1 MSDFVNLNIMTH
13 YSNADTLQMRP
24 NRSASK
30 PEDYIEE
37 LSDHKAIAFT
47 ENNNVYNWYSKKK
60 LCDENG
66 IKYIH
71 GVTLNVV
78 QSLEKESSVHHILL
92 LAKNYEGVKEINEL
106 VGDSFEGRNNK
117 DGELHHFYFVPRT
130 SIDELRNVSD
140 NVIMIVSGLNNPLWW
155 TKRGNFNEENQLWLD
170 FFEERKANVWL
181 GMSSNTGS
189 NEHMFANEYMKKL
202 GFKMVLVNNI
212 MSHKPEHEYLR
223 YLLNKSQTQ
232 RYEENKEYLALKD
245 YSEIVKG
252 FKEQG
257 TFNQDEV
264 DELINE
270 TNVISDMIEEFE
282 MDERLKYPQIFA
294 NPKQKIRELVNKGFV
309 ERGLDKLPPEELKV
323 YVKQAN
329 HELEV
334 MEKTQSIDYMLLE
347 QYYKEEMRKQG
358 VYHAPARGCTTQDTL
373 VYTQEGLKNINNI
386 EIGENV
392 YTHDGSLQVVENTM
406 SYPTDTNEEMYNI
419 KTFYSNKTGETYTG
433 NHLLLAAKKDNISN
447 HKWVRADELTKNHY
461 LVFPKFK
468 ASESVFNTV
477 DLNKYN
483 DAYDY
488 DDHYIYYNRNVNKKV
503 PHSVRDIAKK
513 LDMSRSVVER
523 LRDGLNIKDGN
534 RLKLEIYLEEHF
546 HSVDEWRDYLNKNTR
561 VIHKLNR
568 FIPVDEDFCY
578 LLGLLTG
585 DGWIAK
591 SKNNVVGA
599 AFNTSENHE
608 YYVDFV
614 KNIFGDDVNVGKNI
628 HKTKNVVQYYI
639 YNPMFYNFLKE
650 FWCNYDYTA
659 QSKQFSDNVMLL
671 PVELKESLL
680 RGYIDADGSVREDG
694 RVTITSVSKKL
705 ISQYKIML
713 SELGIPTGLM
723 YRKKH
728 FNPDSLVEKNNDSW
742 QVMFSLKTINNDSR
756 ENRTIINNDFIYK
769 KINSIKKVKGIK
781 NVYDIRVKNNHSYVT
796 NMSAVH
802 NSSGGSVVAYLL
814 QIIDIDPIKE
824 GLIFERFMNE
834 ARISLADI
842 DSDWSG
848 EDRRTV
854 QQFLLEHDDLYS
866 AAIITYGTLGIK
878 GAVKDVARA
887 LGTYSAVEANSITKE
902 IKNIQ
907 GKDIV
912 PSKLRDEHKLLF
924 EYAESLLGIITNV
937 GRHAS
942 AILVSD
948 RDIFK
953 EIGYVRVRDFD
964 YPVTAWDMG
973 IVEENKYVKLD
984 ILGVKV
990 VEWVNKA
997 VELANLPRI
1006 TPQSDA
1012 IDFNDWDIR
1021 EDILNNGTATIFQLE
1036 EQEEATQQMLSPS
1049 SIKKVREYN
1058 PNIRLVELLSIITA
1072 VIRPGSDSIK
1082 DDVLEGN
1089 YHDYGVP
1096 EINDL
1101 LKDSFGHIIYQEQTI
1116 ALIQYAGFSASEA
1129 DVIRRA
1135 ISKKNSDTIN
1145 NWIPQF
1151 KETLIDKITTDYP
1164 EKNHDDVA
1172 NMVDG
1177 LAQIIIDSSHYS
1189 FNKSHAIAYSYI
1201 SMQTAWLRYHY
1212 PIEWITAGFIVWSD
1226 GSNLDKIKTLTK
1238 LAKSYNISIE
1248 PARFGKSRGE
1258 YFFDKELN
1266 TIYEGTAPIKGLN
1279 KDVGD
1284 FLYTYKNN
1292 QYDYFLDFLMDI
1304 TDPFV
1309 IKKAETEEIMYRGVD
1324 VLNLS
1329 EEEVKEV
1336 DKAIKSGDLVVESLP
1351 TTTPNSAQMLAL
1363 IRLDYFQSFGGS
1375 SYLEEV
1381 YQLYKKKYNK
1391 TNKTMKSKRKN
1402 YQNVKEY
1409 EETLDN
1415 ESDISFYDKANYE
1428 IKYLERCTIHDE
1440 NIPSKYAIV
1449 VDIKGKNNYNVNATI
1464 RSINKGAN
1472 IDIRIKSS
1480 LFRKV
1485 PIEPGD
1491 IIQID
1496 SANKSSKNVKVDG
1509 SWVKSK
1515 TEFDNWVNDMKFIRK
1530 GIVYEK

>member
-30 PEDYIEE
+30 PEDYVEE
-37 LSDHKAIAFT
+37 LSSHKAIAFT

-78 QSLEKESSVHHILL
+78 KSLEKESSVHHIIL

-170 FFEERKANVWL
+170 FFEERKSNVWI
-181 GMSSNTGS
+181 GVSSSADS

-202 GFKMVLVNNI
+202 GFKMVLVNNT

-245 YSEIVKG
+245 YSEIIKG

-270 TNVISDMIEEFE
+270 TNVISDMVEEFE

-309 ERGLDKLPPEELKV
+309 ERGLDKLPPEELKA

-347 QYYKEEMRKQG
+347 QYYKEEMRNKG
-358 VYHAPARGCTTQDTL
+358 VYHAPARG
-373 VYTQEGLKNINNI
+373 
-386 EIGENV
+386 
-392 YTHDGSLQVVENTM
+392 
-406 SYPTDTNEEMYNI
+406 
-419 KTFYSNKTGETYTG
+419 
-433 NHLLLAAKKDNISN
+433 
-447 HKWVRADELTKNHY
+447 
-461 LVFPKFK
+461 
-468 ASESVFNTV
+468 
-477 DLNKYN
+477 
-483 DAYDY
+483 
-488 DDHYIYYNRNVNKKV
+488 
-503 PHSVRDIAKK
+503 
-513 LDMSRSVVER
+513 
-523 LRDGLNIKDGN
+523 
-534 RLKLEIYLEEHF
+534 
-546 HSVDEWRDYLNKNTR
+546 
-561 VIHKLNR
+561 
-568 FIPVDEDFCY
+568 
-578 LLGLLTG
+578 
-585 DGWIAK
+585 
-591 SKNNVVGA
+591 
-599 AFNTSENHE
+599 
-608 YYVDFV
+608 
-614 KNIFGDDVNVGKNI
+614 
-628 HKTKNVVQYYI
+628 
-639 YNPMFYNFLKE
+639 
-650 FWCNYDYTA
+650 
-659 QSKQFSDNVMLL
+659 
-671 PVELKESLL
+671 
-680 RGYIDADGSVREDG
+680 
-694 RVTITSVSKKL
+694 
-705 ISQYKIML
+705 
-713 SELGIPTGLM
+713 
-723 YRKKH
+723 
-728 FNPDSLVEKNNDSW
+728 
-742 QVMFSLKTINNDSR
+742 
-756 ENRTIINNDFIYK
+756 
-769 KINSIKKVKGIK
+769 
-781 NVYDIRVKNNHSYVT
+781 
-796 NMSAVH
+796 SA
-802 NSSGGSVVAYLL
+802 GGSVVAYLL

-834 ARISLADI
+834 ARITLADI

-973 IVEENKYVKLD
+973 LVEENKYVKLD

-997 VELANLPRI
+997 VELAELSRI

-1021 EDILNNGTATIFQLE
+1021 DDILNNGTATIFQLE

-1049 SIKKVREYN
+1049 SIKKIREYN
-1058 PNIRLVELLSIITA
+1058 PDIRLVELLSIITA

-1082 DDVLEGN
+1082 DDVLDGN

-1201 SMQTAWLRYHY
+1201 SMQTAWLRHHH
-1212 PIEWITAGFIVWSD
+1212 PIEWITAGFIVWSG
-1226 GSNLDKIKTLTK
+1226 GSNLDKIKTLTR
-1238 LAKSYNISIE
+1238 LARSYNISIE

-1279 KDVGD
+1279 KEVGD

-1309 IKKAETEEIMYRGVD
+1309 IKKAETDEFVYRGVD

-1329 EEEVKEV
+1329 EEEVKEI

-1391 TNKTMKSKRKN
+1391 TNKTIKSKRKN
-1402 YQNVKEY
+1402 YQAVKEH
-1409 EETLDN
+1409 EKTLDN

-1428 IKYLERCTIHDE
+1428 IKYLERCSIHDE

-1496 SANKSSKNVKVDG
+1496 NANKSPKNVKVDG

-1530 GIVYEK
+1530 GIVNEK

>member
-30 PEDYIEE
+30 PEDYVEE
-37 LSDHKAIAFT
+37 LSNHKAIAFT

-78 QSLEKESSVHHILL
+78 KSLEKESSVHHIIL

-170 FFEERKANVWL
+170 FFEERKSNVWI
-181 GMSSNTGS
+181 GVSSSADS

-202 GFKMVLVNNI
+202 GFKMVLVNNT

-245 YSEIVKG
+245 YSEIIKG

-270 TNVISDMIEEFE
+270 TNVISDMVEEFE

-309 ERGLDKLPPEELKV
+309 ERGLDKLPPEELKA

-347 QYYKEEMRKQG
+347 QYYKEEMRNKG
-358 VYHAPARGCTTQDTL
+358 VYHAPARG
-373 VYTQEGLKNINNI
+373 
-386 EIGENV
+386 
-392 YTHDGSLQVVENTM
+392 
-406 SYPTDTNEEMYNI
+406 
-419 KTFYSNKTGETYTG
+419 
-433 NHLLLAAKKDNISN
+433 
-447 HKWVRADELTKNHY
+447 
-461 LVFPKFK
+461 
-468 ASESVFNTV
+468 
-477 DLNKYN
+477 
-483 DAYDY
+483 
-488 DDHYIYYNRNVNKKV
+488 
-503 PHSVRDIAKK
+503 
-513 LDMSRSVVER
+513 
-523 LRDGLNIKDGN
+523 
-534 RLKLEIYLEEHF
+534 
-546 HSVDEWRDYLNKNTR
+546 
-561 VIHKLNR
+561 
-568 FIPVDEDFCY
+568 
-578 LLGLLTG
+578 
-585 DGWIAK
+585 
-591 SKNNVVGA
+591 
-599 AFNTSENHE
+599 
-608 YYVDFV
+608 
-614 KNIFGDDVNVGKNI
+614 
-628 HKTKNVVQYYI
+628 
-639 YNPMFYNFLKE
+639 
-650 FWCNYDYTA
+650 
-659 QSKQFSDNVMLL
+659 
-671 PVELKESLL
+671 
-680 RGYIDADGSVREDG
+680 
-694 RVTITSVSKKL
+694 
-705 ISQYKIML
+705 
-713 SELGIPTGLM
+713 
-723 YRKKH
+723 
-728 FNPDSLVEKNNDSW
+728 
-742 QVMFSLKTINNDSR
+742 
-756 ENRTIINNDFIYK
+756 
-769 KINSIKKVKGIK
+769 
-781 NVYDIRVKNNHSYVT
+781 
-796 NMSAVH
+796 SA
-802 NSSGGSVVAYLL
+802 GGSVVAYLL

-834 ARISLADI
+834 ARITLADI

-887 LGTYSAVEANSITKE
+887 LGTYSAIEANTITKE

-973 IVEENKYVKLD
+973 LVEENKYVKLD

-997 VELANLPRI
+997 VELAELSRI

-1021 EDILNNGTATIFQLE
+1021 DDILNNGTATIFQLE

-1049 SIKKVREYN
+1049 SIKKIREYN
-1058 PNIRLVELLSIITA
+1058 PDIRLVELLSIITA

-1201 SMQTAWLRYHY
+1201 SMQTAWLRHHY
-1212 PIEWITAGFIVWSD
+1212 PIEWITAGFIVWSG
-1226 GSNLDKIKTLTK
+1226 GSNLDKIKTLTR
-1238 LAKSYNISIE
+1238 LARSYNISIE

-1279 KDVGD
+1279 KEVGD

-1309 IKKAETEEIMYRGVD
+1309 IKKAETDEVVYRGVD
-1324 VLNLS
+1324 ALNLS

-1391 TNKTMKSKRKN
+1391 TNKTIKSKRKN
-1402 YQNVKEY
+1402 YQTVKEH
-1409 EETLDN
+1409 EKTLDN

-1428 IKYLERCTIHDE
+1428 IKYLERCSIHDE

-1496 SANKSSKNVKVDG
+1496 NANKSPKNVKVDG

-1530 GIVYEK
+1530 GIVNEK

>member
-30 PEDYIEE
+30 PEDYVKE
-37 LSDHKAIAFT
+37 LADHKAIAFT

-78 QSLEKESSVHHILL
+78 KSLEKDSSVHHILL

-106 VGDSFEGRNNK
+106 VGNSFEGRNNK

-170 FFEERKANVWL
+170 FFEERKTNVWL
-181 GMSSNTGS
+181 GMSSNTDS
-189 NEHMFANEYMKKL
+189 SEHMFANEYMKKL
-202 GFKMVLVNNI
+202 GFKMVLVNNT

-232 RYEENKEYLALKD
+232 RYEENKENLALKD
-245 YSEIVKG
+245 YSEIVRG

-257 TFNQDEV
+257 TFNHDEV

-270 TNVISDMIEEFE
+270 TNVISDMIEKFE

-294 NPKQKIRELVNKGFV
+294 SPKQKIRELVNQGFV
-309 ERGLDKLPPEELKV
+309 ERGLDKLPPEELKA
-323 YVKQAN
+323 YVQQAN

-334 MEKTQSIDYMLLE
+334 MDRTQSIDYMLLE

-358 VYHAPARGCTTQDTL
+358 VYHAPARG
-373 VYTQEGLKNINNI
+373 
-386 EIGENV
+386 
-392 YTHDGSLQVVENTM
+392 
-406 SYPTDTNEEMYNI
+406 
-419 KTFYSNKTGETYTG
+419 
-433 NHLLLAAKKDNISN
+433 
-447 HKWVRADELTKNHY
+447 
-461 LVFPKFK
+461 
-468 ASESVFNTV
+468 
-477 DLNKYN
+477 
-483 DAYDY
+483 
-488 DDHYIYYNRNVNKKV
+488 
-503 PHSVRDIAKK
+503 
-513 LDMSRSVVER
+513 
-523 LRDGLNIKDGN
+523 
-534 RLKLEIYLEEHF
+534 
-546 HSVDEWRDYLNKNTR
+546 
-561 VIHKLNR
+561 
-568 FIPVDEDFCY
+568 
-578 LLGLLTG
+578 
-585 DGWIAK
+585 
-591 SKNNVVGA
+591 
-599 AFNTSENHE
+599 
-608 YYVDFV
+608 
-614 KNIFGDDVNVGKNI
+614 
-628 HKTKNVVQYYI
+628 
-639 YNPMFYNFLKE
+639 
-650 FWCNYDYTA
+650 
-659 QSKQFSDNVMLL
+659 
-671 PVELKESLL
+671 
-680 RGYIDADGSVREDG
+680 
-694 RVTITSVSKKL
+694 
-705 ISQYKIML
+705 
-713 SELGIPTGLM
+713 
-723 YRKKH
+723 
-728 FNPDSLVEKNNDSW
+728 
-742 QVMFSLKTINNDSR
+742 
-756 ENRTIINNDFIYK
+756 
-769 KINSIKKVKGIK
+769 
-781 NVYDIRVKNNHSYVT
+781 
-796 NMSAVH
+796 SA
-802 NSSGGSVVAYLL
+802 GGSVVAYLL

-834 ARISLADI
+834 ARITLADI

-854 QQFLLEHDDLYS
+854 QQFLLEHEDLYS

-912 PSKLRDEHKLLF
+912 PSKLRDENKLLF

-1284 FLYTYKNN
+1284 FLYTYKDN

-1304 TDPFV
+1304 TDPFI
-1309 IKKAETEEIMYRGVD
+1309 IKKAKTDEVVYRGVD
-1324 VLNLS
+1324 VLNIS

-1336 DKAIKSGDLVVESLP
+1336 DKAIKSGDLVVENLP

-1363 IRLDYFQSFGGS
+1363 IRLGYFQSFGGS

-1391 TNKTMKSKRKN
+1391 TNKTIKSKRKN
-1402 YQNVKEY
+1402 YQTVKEY
-1409 EETLDN
+1409 EKTLDH

-1428 IKYLERCTIHDE
+1428 IKYLERCTVHDE

-1449 VDIKGKNNYNVNATI
+1449 VDIHGKNNYNVNATI

-1496 SANKSSKNVKVDG
+1496 SANKSPKNVKVDG

-1530 GIVYEK
+1530 GIVNEK